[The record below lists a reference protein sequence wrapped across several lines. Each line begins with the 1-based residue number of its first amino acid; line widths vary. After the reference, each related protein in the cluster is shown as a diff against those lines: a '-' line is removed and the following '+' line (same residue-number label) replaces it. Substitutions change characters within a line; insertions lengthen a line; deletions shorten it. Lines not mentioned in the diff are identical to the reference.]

1 MVRKEPKKGSQRLYR
16 IKRINTEWEVGNVRI
31 DTMVIKIIVIK
42 NDSGR
47 GELDTRKLQNDLG
60 KEERDL
66 KK

>member
-60 KEERDL
+60 KEERNL

>member
-1 MVRKEPKKGSQRLYR
+1 
-16 IKRINTEWEVGNVRI
+16 
-31 DTMVIKIIVIK
+31 MVIKTIVIK